1 MRIPL
6 ANLLVRSPL
15 PHVGTLMDSVQEC
28 VRLVPEL
35 IDRLLAEDRAGLERL
50 AKEISV
56 LEGQADAAKNA
67 LRTKMPVRLFL
78 PVDRRDLLRLIREID
93 AVANNAEDLGV
104 LLTLRP
110 YEVPDELR
118 PLLREFADGV
128 MVVVDSAAELIGT
141 MDELLGSS
149 FGGKAAQTAMAKAD
163 EIGRLEHEADK
174 LQDQCAKALFR
185 AEDTL
190 SPVSIFMWTK
200 VLNKIGSI
208 ANHAENIGD
217 QFRLFVAAS

>member
-1 MRIPL
+1 
-6 ANLLVRSPL
+6 
-15 PHVGTLMDSVQEC
+15 MDSVQEC

-56 LEGQADAAKNA
+56 LEGNADAAKNA

>member
-1 MRIPL
+1 
-6 ANLLVRSPL
+6 
-15 PHVGTLMDSVQEC
+15 
-28 VRLVPEL
+28 
-35 IDRLLAEDRAGLERL
+35 
-50 AKEISV
+50 
-56 LEGQADAAKNA
+56 
-67 LRTKMPVRLFL
+67 MPVRLFL

-118 PLLREFADGV
+118 PILRDFADGV

-174 LQDQCAKALFR
+174 LQDRCAKALFR

>member
-1 MRIPL
+1 
-6 ANLLVRSPL
+6 
-15 PHVGTLMDSVQEC
+15 MDSVQEC
-28 VRLVPEL
+28 VRLVPGL

-56 LEGQADAAKNA
+56 LEGNADAAKNA

-118 PLLREFADGV
+118 PLLREFVDGV

-185 AEDTL
+185 AENTL